1 MPYQINTDIG
11 TQDTRG
17 CATDRNYASPIGFR
31 VLIEGDEFSDVEF
44 GIQNITL
51 PVISCAPTPYATPT
65 REVYYPGDR
74 LEYSPLEFT
83 FLVDEDYKNYR
94 QIHDWIFL
102 NSTTENVLDRKI
114 RDIIL
119 MPFTSHNNVSTT
131 FRFVDAFPTSLS
143 SLEYDVNSTEIT
155 YLTATVEMSYSY
167 YKFE

>member
-1 MPYQINTDIG
+1 MPYQNTITLSG
-11 TQDTRG
+11 SDTAP
-17 CATDRNYASPIGFR
+17 CATDRNFASPIGFR
-31 VLIEGDEFSDVEF
+31 VLIEGDEFSDVEY

-51 PVISCAPTPYATPT
+51 PEISCAPTPFATPT
-65 REVYYPGDR
+65 REIYYPGDR
-74 LEYSPLEFT
+74 LEYSALSFT
-83 FLVDEDYKNYR
+83 FLVDETYANYK

-102 NSTTENVLDRKI
+102 NATKENVLDRKV

-119 MPFTSHNNVSTT
+119 MPFTSHNNVSTS
-131 FRFVDAFPTSLS
+131 FRFVDAFPTSLA